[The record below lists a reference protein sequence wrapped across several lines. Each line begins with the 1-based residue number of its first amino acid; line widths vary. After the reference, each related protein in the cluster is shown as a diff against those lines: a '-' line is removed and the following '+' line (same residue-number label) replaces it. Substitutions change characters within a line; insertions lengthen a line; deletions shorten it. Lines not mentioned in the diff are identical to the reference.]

1 MGVGYMYKKRRSGKE
16 MTPAQKDIYIVI
28 DEWWKKF
35 GFGPT
40 IDEVMLITGE
50 KGRGNVARKM
60 RTLVELG
67 VCKGIPRRA
76 RSIRPSYLRV
86 RDIE

>member
-1 MGVGYMYKKRRSGKE
+1 MYKKRRTGGRE
-16 MTPAQKDIYIVI
+16 MTPAQREIFLVI
-28 DEWWKKF
+28 EGWWEKF

-40 IDEVMLITGE
+40 IDEVMMITGE

-67 VCKGIPRRA
+67 ICKGIPRRA

-86 RDIE
+86 RDIV